1 MAEKIPLL
9 QAVEIVNSGVS
20 EFEGIKKYIKT
31 GNLETG
37 KILSFDEVTYK
48 NRPSRANMQPKSGD
62 VMFAKMKETEKVFL
76 IGSKEADEYLFST
89 GFMILR
95 PNREKILP
103 EYLYHYVKSRK
114 FQRKKD
120 SLCHGATQKAMNNKD
135 MIYFQME
142 LPSLEEQ
149 KKIVEI
155 LEKIEGL
162 KRKRKKG
169 DNISSKVLE
178 TAFIKL
184 FGNPLSKKSKF
195 EKTKLRK
202 VIDII
207 VPTRDKPKKFTG
219 TIPWVTLPD
228 LTDSIY
234 IADSKYKLS
243 VEEAKPT
250 KTRLFPEK
258 TVLLS
263 CAGTLGKVVIAKRE
277 IYSNQ
282 QFYGLVCKPEKILP
296 EFLAY
301 QLLIFGEPYYKKI
314 GGMSTLTFFSKN
326 VALDIEIILPNI
338 KQQKIFSDL
347 VIKFEDIKQ
356 KQSQSKEKINQVF
369 DTLMYKSF
377 NGELGNH
384 G

>member
-9 QAVEIVNSGVS
+9 QAVEIVGSGVS
-20 EFEGIKKYIKT
+20 EFEGNKKYVKT

-37 KILSFDEVTYK
+37 KILTFDQVTYK
-48 NRPSRANMQPKSGD
+48 DRPSRANMQPKSGD

-76 IGSKEADEYLFST
+76 IGSKETDEYLFST

-95 PNREKILP
+95 PNRDRILP
-103 EYLYHYVKSRK
+103 EYLYHYVKCKK
-114 FQRKKD
+114 FQRKKN
-120 SLCHGATQKAMNNKD
+120 SLCHGATQKAINNKD
-135 MIYFQME
+135 MVYFQME

-149 KKIVEI
+149 KKIVDI

-162 KRKRKKG
+162 KEKRKKG
-169 DNISSKVLE
+169 DDISSKILE
-178 TAFIKL
+178 AAFIKL

-195 EKTKLRK
+195 KKTKLRG

-234 IADSKYKLS
+234 IDDSRYKLS

-263 CAGTLGKVVIAKRE
+263 CAGTLGKIVIAKKE

-282 QFYGLVCKPEKILP
+282 QFYGLVCNPEMILP

-301 QLLIFGEPYYKKI
+301 QLLIFGESYYKKI

-326 VALDIEIILPNI
+326 VALDIEVILPNI
-338 KQQKIFSDL
+338 KQQKVFSDL
-347 VIKFEDIKQ
+347 VIKSEEIKQ
-356 KQSQSKEKINQVF
+356 KQSKSKEKIDHVF
-369 DTLMYKSF
+369 DALMYKAF
-377 NGELGNH
+377 NGGLA
-384 G
+384 